1 MTTTVCG
8 VRDVPSLRAPC
19 KRTLYG
25 PSVGSR
31 SVGALRDPER
41 ALRVR
46 FRLVV
51 AAAAML
57 FALPATLG
65 GAESG
70 AGAAQPEWLVNL
82 GGWPSHNFDLSNAR
96 ADFDTEIDAGNVAT
110 LKPRWT
116 FSLRGG
122 GIFGVFTSNPIV
134 LGGVVYFEDSDSNVY
149 ALKLSTGKL
158 AWEHDYRSLTPSGGP
173 NGVAYGY
180 GLLYGVTEDSL
191 FALDPH
197 SGRQVWIR
205 KLASSAQEGIDM
217 TPQLYD
223 GKVLISTIPGNS
235 SSFYNPGAFGVVYA
249 LDARSGRVLWSFSTV
264 KGGAKLWGDPKQ
276 NSGGGLWYPPAVDS
290 HGRVFIGVANP
301 SPYPPT
307 ASDPNARS
315 RPGPNL
321 YTDSLVALDGASGK
335 LLWYQQVTPH
345 DVRDYDFQDSPIV
358 VTVPV
363 HGVRTEIV
371 IGAGKSG
378 KVIAFNAAGG
388 KRLWVLDIGKHNK
401 HEYGPLPAKPVVYC
415 PGSLGGVLTPMAE
428 ARGVVY
434 VPWIDVCFKGSATG
448 LAAGGSHTATG
459 GLAAVDAATGAII
472 WKHTLPH
479 IDSGAA
485 TIANNVVFTST
496 YNGTIYAFSTKTG
509 STLWT
514 AKAPYDVNSFP
525 AITKSMLIV
534 GTSAQATLASYKTH
548 QTRGEIV
555 AYALSH

>member
-1 MTTTVCG
+1 
-8 VRDVPSLRAPC
+8 VRV
-19 KRTLYG
+19 
-25 PSVGSR
+25 
-31 SVGALRDPER
+31 
-41 ALRVR
+41 
-46 FRLVV
+46 LVV
-51 AAAAML
+51 IAAATL
-57 FALPATLG
+57 FSALPVALACAG
-65 GAESG
+65 SG
-70 AGAAQPEWLVNL
+70 AGTAPPEWVANP
-82 GGWPSHNFDLSNAR
+82 GGWPSHNLNLSNTR
-96 ADFDTEIDAGNVAT
+96 ADFNTQIDARDVAT
-110 LKPRWT
+110 LKPRWM
-116 FSLRGG
+116 FSLHGG

-134 LGGVVYFEDSDSNVY
+134 LGGVVYLENSDSDVF
-149 ALKLSTGKL
+149 ALRLSTGRL
-158 AWEHDYRSLTPSGGP
+158 VWEHDYRSLTPSGGP

-197 SGRQVWIR
+197 SGKQVWIR
-205 KLASSAQEGIDM
+205 KLTSNAQEGIDM
-217 TPQLYD
+217 APQLYD

-235 SSFYNPGAFGVVYA
+235 SSFYNPGAYGVVYA
-249 LDARSGRVLWSFSTV
+249 VDARSGKVLWSFSTV
-264 KGGAKLWGDPKQ
+264 KGGGELWGDPKQ

-290 HGRVFIGVANP
+290 RGRVFIGVANP

-321 YTDSLVALDGASGK
+321 YTDSLVALDGANGK

-358 VTVPV
+358 ATVPV

-371 IGAGKSG
+371 VGAGKSG
-378 KVIAFNAAGG
+378 KVIAFNAATG
-388 KRLWVLDIGKHNK
+388 KRLWTLDIGKHNQ
-401 HEYGPLPAKPVVYC
+401 HEYGPLPARPVVYC

-459 GLAAVDAATGAII
+459 GLAAVDAATGTVI
-472 WKHTLPH
+472 WKRTLPH
-479 IDSGAA
+479 IDAGAA

-509 STLWT
+509 ATLWT
-514 AKAPYDVNSFP
+514 TKAPYGINSFP
-525 AITKSMLIV
+525 AITKTMLIV
-534 GTSAQATLASYKTH
+534 GTSAQATLASFKSH
-548 QTRGEIV
+548 QTKASIV